1 MAQQLDLH
9 RYREMLEKE
18 QQRMLRQIRTI
29 DSGQD
34 QDMSETLSELSDYDD
49 HPADI
54 ATETFEREKDRALR
68 ENARET
74 IERVEAALQKMEN
87 GTYGLCDIC
96 GQPIPA
102 GRLDAVPYA
111 TLCVKCQADVE
122 GP

>member
-1 MAQQLDLH
+1 MAPHLDLH

-18 QQRMLRQIRTI
+18 RQRMLRQIRTI
-29 DSGQD
+29 DAGQD
-34 QDMSETLSELSDYDD
+34 QELSESLSEISDYDD
-49 HPADI
+49 HPADV

-74 IERVEAALQKMEN
+74 LERVDAALRKMDT

-96 GQPIPA
+96 GQTIPA

>member
-1 MAQQLDLH
+1 
-9 RYREMLEKE
+9 MLEKE
-18 QQRMLRQIRTI
+18 RQRMLHQIRVI
-29 DSGQD
+29 DAGQD
-34 QDMSETLSELSDYDD
+34 QDQSDTLSELSDYDD
-49 HPADI
+49 HPADV

-68 ENARET
+68 NNARET
-74 IERVEAALQKMEN
+74 VERVTAALRKMDH

-96 GQPIPA
+96 GKEIPA

>member
-1 MAQQLDLH
+1 MARELELD

-18 QQRMLRQIRTI
+18 RQRMVHQIRNI
-29 DSGQD
+29 DASQD
-34 QDMSETLSELSDYDD
+34 QDESEALSELSDYDD
-49 HPADI
+49 HPADV

-68 ENARET
+68 TNAQRT
-74 IERVEAALQKMEN
+74 VERIDSALRKMER

-96 GQPIPA
+96 GKEIPA

-111 TLCVKCQADVE
+111 TLCVKCQTDVE

>member
-1 MAQQLDLH
+1 MAQELDLH

>member
-1 MAQQLDLH
+1 MAQVLDLD

-18 QQRMLRQIRTI
+18 RQRMLHQIRVI
-29 DSGQD
+29 DAGQD
-34 QDMSETLSELSDYDD
+34 QGQSDTLGELSDYDD
-49 HPADI
+49 HPADV

-68 ENARET
+68 NNARDT
-74 IERVEAALQKMEN
+74 VERVTAALRKMEH

-96 GQPIPA
+96 GKEIPA

>member
-1 MAQQLDLH
+1 MARELELD
-9 RYREMLEKE
+9 RYREMLQKE
-18 QQRMLRQIRTI
+18 RQRMIHQMRNI
-29 DSGQD
+29 DASQD
-34 QDMSETLSELSDYDD
+34 QSESEALSELSDYDD
-49 HPADI
+49 HPADV

-68 ENARET
+68 TNAQRTVER
-74 IERVEAALQKMEN
+74 IESALQKMER

-96 GQPIPA
+96 GKEIPA

>member
-1 MAQQLDLH
+1 MAQELDLH

-34 QDMSETLSELSDYDD
+34 QELSESLSEISDYDD

>member
-1 MAQQLDLH
+1 MAQELDLH

-96 GQPIPA
+96 GQPIPV

>member
-1 MAQQLDLH
+1 MAQVLDLD

-18 QQRMLRQIRTI
+18 RQRMLHQIRVI
-29 DSGQD
+29 DAGQD
-34 QDMSETLSELSDYDD
+34 QDQSDTLSELSDYDD
-49 HPADI
+49 HPADV

-68 ENARET
+68 NNARET
-74 IERVEAALQKMEN
+74 VERVTAALRKMDH

-96 GQPIPA
+96 GKEIPA